1 MSLSTHF
8 PGLILNREYA
18 LLNKFSRMAWGHPG
32 FLFRYLDDA
41 STGPIEF
48 IDLGEYFLAFQAL
61 FAGILDHP
69 RVLVRDEY
77 RTALDAL
84 QGDEY
89 YRGACVIGHSG
100 IGKSCT
106 RVWRMLSD
114 FMPIGKTHLL
124 VYLIVHFLGQ
134 KQAVAFQLPRSQ
146 PFYLFFAE
154 DGAHIQ
160 SDMDSCPLFNCTS
173 FIWALCDDANLVNG
187 SLFMTRPDRIR
198 VVQTTAH
205 VLSHWKSWTKQI
217 GANFFIMDIWSTEEV
232 RKLAY
237 VKHVPFL
244 PELTRSPASC

>member
-1 MSLSTHF
+1 
-8 PGLILNREYA
+8 
-18 LLNKFSRMAWGHPG
+18 MAWGHPG

-77 RTALDAL
+77 RTALDAS

-146 PFYLFFAE
+146 PFYLLKTVLIFSLTWIV
-154 DGAHIQ
+154 AHF
-160 SDMDSCPLFNCTS
+160 S
-173 FIWALCDDANLVNG
+173 
-187 SLFMTRPDRIR
+187 
-198 VVQTTAH
+198 TAH
-205 VLSHWKSWTKQI
+205 PLY
-217 GANFFIMDIWSTEEV
+217 G
-232 RKLAY
+232 
-237 VKHVPFL
+237 
-244 PELTRSPASC
+244 RSVMMPTL